1 VLGRIQ
7 DSESSEDEPS
17 IVQRADNSW
26 LIDGRV
32 SADELREL
40 LGLHTLPNEDEQDF
54 TTAAG
59 MVVAHYGRI
68 PHAGEYFDW
77 QRWRIEVVDLDGARI
92 DKLLIA
98 EVPEKSLDPE
108 AI

>member
-1 VLGRIQ
+1 IQ
-7 DSESSEDEPS
+7 DNDSNEDEPS

-32 SADELREL
+32 AIDDLKEL
-40 LGLHTLPNEDEQDF
+40 LGLHALPHEEEQGF

-59 MVVAHYGRI
+59 MVIAHYGRI
-68 PHAGEYFDW
+68 PHAGEFFDW

-98 EVPEKSLDPE
+98 AVPEKTLDPE
-108 AI
+108 AV